1 MLCPSRKCWPV
12 RTGDTRSERERG
24 EEEKLFFCF
33 EEEKHVHRVVA
44 VGTVTYTIGGARV
57 LFTGENGL
65 LPKSLG
71 PSQHYTMRLSVSD
84 IVFF

>member
-1 MLCPSRKCWPV
+1 
-12 RTGDTRSERERG
+12 
-24 EEEKLFFCF
+24 
-33 EEEKHVHRVVA
+33 
-44 VGTVTYTIGGARV
+44 